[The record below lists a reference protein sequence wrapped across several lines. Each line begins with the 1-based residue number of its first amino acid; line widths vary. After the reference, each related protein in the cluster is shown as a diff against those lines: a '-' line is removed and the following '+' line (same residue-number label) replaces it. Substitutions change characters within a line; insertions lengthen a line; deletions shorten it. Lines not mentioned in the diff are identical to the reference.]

1 MSDEKIEAFQI
12 LQAFARKWVR
22 ARAYAVAFDRVKGHR
37 TLWTWGAFLG
47 LLLLPAHAMDARG
60 QGISE
65 RVSEILSQFQSGDWQ
80 QRETGFQ
87 RLRGLSAAAPRSS
100 ASAMSSELEGLFQRV
115 PNQED
120 SIRLA
125 LIRLLVTENAKVKSA
140 PIGSLSED
148 FMNYWGDLIV
158 VVAGLRDRRAIATL
172 IDDLPNGGAAI
183 AGVAAF
189 GREALPAVLQLLGDA
204 AMGVRVSSL
213 LTLSAM
219 LDLKSESLLDP
230 QSRAKIKAALLNGSA
245 DREYGVRISAI
256 QGLAKI
262 AGEDVSEVLR
272 RIAAKDPFVRRP
284 GPGGQPE
291 YYPVREAAKA
301 VLAKR

>member
-1 MSDEKIEAFQI
+1 
-12 LQAFARKWVR
+12 
-22 ARAYAVAFDRVKGHR
+22 
-37 TLWTWGAFLG
+37 
-47 LLLLPAHAMDARG
+47 
-60 QGISE
+60 
-65 RVSEILSQFQSGDWQ
+65 VSEILSQFQSGDLQ
-80 QRETGFQ
+80 QREAAFES
-87 RLRGLSAAAPRSS
+87 LKGLSAAAPRGS
-100 ASAMSSELEGLFQRV
+100 ASASSSGLEGLFRRA

-148 FMNYWGDLIV
+148 YVNYWGDLIV
-158 VVAGLRDRRAIATL
+158 MVAGLRDRRAITTL

-183 AGVAAF
+183 AGVAVF
-189 GREALPAVLQLLGDA
+189 GRESLPAVLQHLRDA
-204 AMGVRVSSL
+204 AMGVRVGSL

-230 QSRAKIKAALLNGSA
+230 ESRAKIKAALLNGSA
-245 DREYGVRISAI
+245 DREYGVRISEI

-262 AGEDVSEVLR
+262 PGEDVSEVLR

-291 YYPVREAAKA
+291 YFPVREAAKA